1 MYRRHPISTA
11 IMMFCLCCSASGQT
25 PVNYDESKVPKY
37 TLPDPL
43 ILANGQRVAD
53 AATWRLRR
61 AEILHLFETNVYGRS
76 PVCPKTI
83 RFETRSVVTDALGGK
98 ATRKQITIFFTDRQ
112 EGPKMDLLLY
122 VPNAAKK
129 PVPVFLGL
137 NFGGNQCVDHD
148 PGIEISKQWMRND
161 PNAGIVNER
170 ATETSRGC
178 QASRWQV
185 AMLMDRGY
193 ALATAYYGDL
203 EPDHPD
209 GWKTG
214 IRDALSQQGKNTI
227 FKPDDWGAIGAWA
240 WGLSRAMDYLQTD
253 PDVNAK
259 SVAVVGHS
267 RLGKTALWAGAQ
279 DERFAL
285 VISNDSGC
293 GGAALSKRVF
303 GETVETINKAF
314 PHWFC
319 GNFKRF
325 STHEDQLP
333 VDQHMLIALIAP
345 RPVYVA
351 SAAEDLWAD
360 PRGEFLGAKGA
371 DPVYRLLG
379 ATGLSVK
386 EMPPV
391 DQPAN
396 AGRIG
401 YHIRRGK
408 HDQTEYDWRQYL
420 DYADRQFQHG
430 PQSR

>member
-1 MYRRHPISTA
+1 MVCRYPLSTA
-11 IMMFCLCCSASGQT
+11 VMMFCLCCSASGQT
-25 PVNYDESKVPKY
+25 PINYDENKVPKY
-37 TLPDPL
+37 TLADPL
-43 ILANGQRVAD
+43 TLADGRQVTD

-61 AEILHLFETNVYGRS
+61 AEILNLFETNVYGRS
-76 PVCPKTI
+76 PGCPKTM
-83 RFETRSVVTDALGGK
+83 RFETRSAACDAIGGK
-98 ATRKQITIFFTDRQ
+98 ATRKQITLFFTDRQ
-112 EGPKMDLLLY
+112 DSPKMDLLLY
-122 VPNAAKK
+122 VPNGAKK

-137 NFGGNQCVDHD
+137 NFVGNECVDRD
-148 PGIEISKQWMRND
+148 PGIEISKQWMAD
-161 PNAGIVNER
+161 APEKGIVNHR
-170 ATETSRGC
+170 ATEATRGC

-203 EPDHPD
+203 EPDYAD

-214 IRDALSQQGKNTI
+214 IRAALSCDGKNTV

-253 PDVNAK
+253 TDIDAK
-259 SVAVVGHS
+259 HVAVVGHS

-293 GGAALSKRVF
+293 GGAALSKRAF
-303 GETVETINKAF
+303 GETVEIINNAF

-319 GNFKRF
+319 ENFKKF
-325 STHEDQLP
+325 NAHEDRLP
-333 VDQHMLIALIAP
+333 VDQHMLIALMAP

-351 SAAEDLWAD
+351 SAQDDLWAD
-360 PRGEFLGAKGA
+360 PRGEFLSAKGA
-371 DPVYRLLG
+371 EPVYRLLG
-379 ATGLSVK
+379 AAGLSAK

-396 AGRIG
+396 AGDIG

-420 DYADRQFQHG
+420 DFADRHFHHG